1 MTGPC
6 LPEKRRR
13 TRTSGGRDRSSWRER
28 CAREPERGQATARNG
43 KAIRQTGQRGWA
55 SRQSAAICKAVDTIV
70 AQNNVIEHGDAEQ
83 VASLVETGGERT
95 ILRTGFRISRGVM
108 VGADA
113 RGGVQEDSRFEDFA
127 GMDDAECQGADDGV
141 FGVETANEELLAV
154 VPAKELQCC
163 SLVGLP
169 CQQIVEACREGIKE
183 PVFRRIVQ
191 SV

>member
-1 MTGPC
+1 
-6 LPEKRRR
+6 
-13 TRTSGGRDRSSWRER
+13 
-28 CAREPERGQATARNG
+28 
-43 KAIRQTGQRGWA
+43 
-55 SRQSAAICKAVDTIV
+55 
-70 AQNNVIEHGDAEQ
+70 
-83 VASLVETGGERT
+83 
-95 ILRTGFRISRGVM
+95 M

-113 RGGVQEDSRFEDFA
+113 RGGIQEDSRFEDFA

-141 FGVETANEELLAV
+141 FGVETVNEELLAV
-154 VPAKELQCC
+154 EPAKELQCR